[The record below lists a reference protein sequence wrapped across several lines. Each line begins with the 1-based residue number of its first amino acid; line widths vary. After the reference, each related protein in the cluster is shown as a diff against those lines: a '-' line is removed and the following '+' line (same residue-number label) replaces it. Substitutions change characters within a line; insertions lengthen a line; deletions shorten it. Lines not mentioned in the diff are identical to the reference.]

1 MSRCLTPFF
10 VRRPR
15 VGSGEYRLTPANG
28 ERISRSKTVPV
39 AGTMKRGFVSLLPR
53 RGAAIVGTFPSG
65 VAILQNH
72 IVVHPQRPTRSIC

>member
-15 VGSGEYRLTPANG
+15 VGSGEFRLTPANG

-39 AGTMKRGFVSLLPR
+39 AGTMKRGFVSLLPVAVR
-53 RGAAIVGTFPSG
+53 QLSDTFPSG

-72 IVVHPQRPTRSIC
+72 ITL